1 MATSTRKYPITS
13 NTFDRNVADILNT
26 EPYIIYTG
34 SLDNSGEE
42 QVEDTFMI
50 PAGYGLDSVVTYN
63 NSGAT
68 TNTVDKIGVGTT
80 TATGVDGVAAVVISE
95 DNYKSLTVAA
105 NLVYKDDRLGYIHT
119 MDGSSATYDIVCTYT
134 IVLKKLVY

>member
-1 MATSTRKYPITS
+1 MGAATRQYPITS
-13 NTFDRNVADILNT
+13 NTFDKNVADIMNT
-26 EPYIIYTG
+26 EPFIIYTG
-34 SLDNSGEE
+34 SLDNSGEA

-50 PAGYGLDSVVTYN
+50 PAGYALDSVVTYN

-80 TATGVDGVAAVVISE
+80 TSTGVDGVAAVVISE
-95 DNYKSLTVAA
+95 DAYKSLTIASG
-105 NLVYKDDRLGYIHT
+105 LVYAADRLGYIHT

-134 IVLKKLVY
+134 IVLKKIVY